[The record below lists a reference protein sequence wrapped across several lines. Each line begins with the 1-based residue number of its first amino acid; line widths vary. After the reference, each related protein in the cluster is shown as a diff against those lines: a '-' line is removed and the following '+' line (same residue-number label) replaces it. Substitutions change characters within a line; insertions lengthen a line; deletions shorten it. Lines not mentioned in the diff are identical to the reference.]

1 MRSCA
6 YLPSDV
12 WVHWKVEAPG
22 QLGTTGA
29 FACGASAWL
38 RWALFSGGEA
48 SLRGLTGGDGLGAL
62 HRDTLA
68 AEPPRTVDGPWGTP
82 NGTVLHTV
90 LRVERWRTATER
102 VSSIH
107 EMRREAV
114 VFEP

>member
-1 MRSCA
+1 MKNKQLKRRSILDRRLSCGRRA
-6 YLPSDV
+6 VRAEKPSLTV
-12 WVHWKVEAPG
+12 AGPR
-22 QLGTTGA
+22 
-29 FACGASAWL
+29 L
-38 RWALFSGGEA
+38 R

-114 VFEP
+114 VLEP